1 YFFNRFLA
9 HLYLHSF
16 LHDALPICS
25 LPKLSGMA
33 ARLLL
38 ASRRGVADRRV
49 SAPVESLR
57 QDRLERSPRTDGGL
71 APWLR
76 RLAERLVDR
85 ARSATARGCE
95 HSSGKRIASL
105 DYLTRRRESAP
116 SG

>member
-38 ASRRGVADRRV
+38 GSRRGVADRRV
-49 SAPVESLR
+49 SALVESLR

-85 ARSATARGCE
+85 DRKSTRLN
-95 HSSGKRIASL
+95 SSHVSISYAVFCLK
-105 DYLTRRRESAP
+105 
-116 SG
+116 